1 MSVIKIKVYGEEIPF
16 YTRKQGGKI
25 ETVKDFYEF
34 LMDNEDLIEELISY
48 EPILLKKGEGLSF
61 DKLFNVCKKSGKLD
75 FYNKS
80 IDEFKKLL

>member
-1 MSVIKIKVYGEEIPF
+1 
-16 YTRKQGGKI
+16 
-25 ETVKDFYEF
+25 
-34 LMDNEDLIEELISY
+34 MDNEDLIEELISY

-61 DKLFNVCKKSGKLD
+61 DKLFNVGKKSGKLD